1 MGYHVNMS
9 RIRRSVPLHLAL
21 LAATILGCG
30 SRTNIHHDAGA
41 RDDDAGSGVTYGT
54 VGFATGMVRFAVF
67 KLDETDDRC
76 VVVGFVWPIDRPT
89 PGVELPDRW
98 TVESAWRGE
107 AAMCDGS
114 ESWLPEGVEHA
125 TAISGI
131 GSWEEPMCEIDVDL
145 TLVFE
150 DGTEERMAVVEGVP
164 LGWGGCEE

>member
-67 KLDETDDRC
+67 KLDETNDRC
-76 VVVGFVWPIDRPT
+76 VVVGFVWPIDHPT
-89 PGVELPDRW
+89 PGVELPERW
-98 TVESAWRGE
+98 AVESAWRGE
-107 AAMCDGS
+107 AAMCDGI
-114 ESWLPEGVEHA
+114 EFWLPEDVEHA
-125 TAISGI
+125 TAISGH
-131 GSWEEPMCEIDVDL
+131 GSWNESMCEIDVDL
-145 TLVFE
+145 TLEFE
-150 DGTEERMAVVEGVP
+150 NGSEETLVAEGVP

>member
-21 LAATILGCG
+21 LTVTILGCG
-30 SRTNIHHDAGA
+30 ARTNIHHDAGA
-41 RDDDAGSGVTYGT
+41 SAEDADSGVTYGT
-54 VGFATGMVRFAVF
+54 VGFDTGMVRFAVF

-125 TAISGI
+125 TGISGS
-131 GSWEEPMCEIDVDL
+131 GDWDDTMCEIDVDL
-145 TLVFE
+145 TLEFE
-150 DGTEERMAVVEGVP
+150 GGSEEMLFAEGVP
-164 LGWGGCEE
+164 LGWGGCDG